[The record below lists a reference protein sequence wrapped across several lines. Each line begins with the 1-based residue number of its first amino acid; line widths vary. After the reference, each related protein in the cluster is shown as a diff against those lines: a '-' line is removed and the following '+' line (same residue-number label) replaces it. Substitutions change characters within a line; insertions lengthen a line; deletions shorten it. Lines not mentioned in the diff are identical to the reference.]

1 MKQIMGLQYLGYPS
15 GPSRNLDV
23 KERWI
28 VMDGEKE
35 REKGEGRGEEKGSA
49 IDPRKRIRFVECQLE
64 EGSLSRDLN
73 TGSITVN

>member
-1 MKQIMGLQYLGYPS
+1 MKQIMDLQYLGYPS

-35 REKGEGRGEEKGSA
+35 REKGEGRGGRQGVGYRSSETDQ
-49 IDPRKRIRFVECQLE
+49 IC
-64 EGSLSRDLN
+64 
-73 TGSITVN
+73 